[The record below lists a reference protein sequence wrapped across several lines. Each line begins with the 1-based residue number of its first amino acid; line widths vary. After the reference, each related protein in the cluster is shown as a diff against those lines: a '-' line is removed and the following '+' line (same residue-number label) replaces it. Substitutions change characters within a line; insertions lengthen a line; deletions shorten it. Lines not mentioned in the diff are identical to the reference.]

1 MLLGSWRVPVDN
13 IRKHFIGLITRIVT
27 INILSSEVL
36 YRLSRIIEYYDSCG
50 SGCEIGILAGVLTG
64 ILVCAKIG
72 AIYPPTSLACMAFM
86 GASAISYEY
95 ELANKFV
102 EGSIEKRG

>member
-1 MLLGSWRVPVDN
+1 
-13 IRKHFIGLITRIVT
+13 
-27 INILSSEVL
+27 
-36 YRLSRIIEYYDSCG
+36 
-50 SGCEIGILAGVLTG
+50 VLTG